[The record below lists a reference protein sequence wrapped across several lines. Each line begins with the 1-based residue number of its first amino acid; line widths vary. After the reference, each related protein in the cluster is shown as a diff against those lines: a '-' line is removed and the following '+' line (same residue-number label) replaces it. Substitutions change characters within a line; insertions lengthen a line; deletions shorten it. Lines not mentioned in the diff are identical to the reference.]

1 MTEGSNEE
9 EKLIAKTYYDV
20 ANGAAYFGP
29 RKIHEFLK
37 KKSINRV
44 PSEYKIRKWLE
55 RNDNYTL
62 QKPARRKIMRAKVL
76 VAEPY
81 EQYDADIADL
91 SSISAQNDN
100 YRYLLIVIDI
110 FTRYLRIEKLK
121 TKTGRDVLHA
131 FKIVFARGCLPKK
144 LRTDSG
150 SEFKFKGLKDFLKS
164 KHIYHHITLNTT
176 IKANY
181 NERVILTLKRIL
193 YRFFTKQRSYRYV
206 DQLQNIVDSSNAI
219 PHRSLNYTAPKRRE
233 SDQQNRLM
241 GIHVFKVPE
250 KKFKSEEKFKHK
262 QHFNCRIGDLVRI
275 SHLKTQ
281 FLRAYDQQWSSEIF
295 KIHQRFLIDGI
306 ATYKIKDF
314 LNEQI
319 SGNFYSSEIQKVFK
333 DEKSL
338 WYIEKKIRSR
348 TYRGRKQFFVKFDGW
363 DSRFNCWIDADDIQ
377 EH

>member
-1 MTEGSNEE
+1 
-9 EKLIAKTYYDV
+9 
-20 ANGAAYFGP
+20 
-29 RKIHEFLK
+29 
-37 KKSINRV
+37 
-44 PSEYKIRKWLE
+44 
-55 RNDNYTL
+55 
-62 QKPARRKIMRAKVL
+62 
-76 VAEPY
+76 
-81 EQYDADIADL
+81 
-91 SSISAQNDN
+91 
-100 YRYLLIVIDI
+100 
-110 FTRYLRIEKLK
+110 
-121 TKTGRDVLHA
+121 
-131 FKIVFARGCLPKK
+131 
-144 LRTDSG
+144 
-150 SEFKFKGLKDFLKS
+150 
-164 KHIYHHITLNTT
+164 
-176 IKANY
+176 
-181 NERVILTLKRIL
+181 
-193 YRFFTKQRSYRYV
+193 
-206 DQLQNIVDSSNAI
+206 
-219 PHRSLNYTAPKRRE
+219 
-233 SDQQNRLM
+233 M
-241 GIHVFKVPE
+241 GIHVFKAPE

-338 WYIEKKIRSR
+338 WYIEKKIRFR